1 MLTDTFFDESEAVR
15 LLEVACTAVGLIYD
29 ERGRLKKNNLR
40 KEMIA
45 WFLRKKTPM
54 GLEWISGR
62 LEMGSRANV
71 SRAIRK
77 VEESTDREIH
87 GLKLKLEKMYGCA
100 H

>member
-1 MLTDTFFDESEAVR
+1 MHDESEAVR
-15 LLEVACTAVGLIYD
+15 LLELACSEVGLID
-29 ERGRLKKNNLR
+29 EEKGRRKKNDLR

-45 WFLRKKTPM
+45 WSLRKKTPM
-54 GLEWISGR
+54 GLEWIAGR

-77 VEESTDREIH
+77 AEESTDREIQR
-87 GLKLKLEKMYGCA
+87 LKLKPGEMYGCA